1 MKAGS
6 WSLGI
11 GEAKLGPDHARTSIA
26 FMELR
31 ALLSNI
37 YGETSGSEAWSSNAV
52 SSSVC
57 SMTFPS
63 TEARP
68 AYRFQDRGEAASRD
82 GVFLGPPTL
91 PARHGRV

>member
-1 MKAGS
+1 MLA
-6 WSLGI
+6 
-11 GEAKLGPDHARTSIA
+11 TSIA
-26 FMELR
+26 FMEALS

-57 SMTFPS
+57 LMTLLS

-68 AYRFQDRGEAASRD
+68 AYRFQDRGEAAVATSI
-82 GVFLGPPTL
+82 F
-91 PARHGRV
+91 